1 MSEKIEELA
10 GYLSSI
16 DRKMDQLREENRE
29 LRRTV
34 ERLIK
39 ISESID
45 RDIQR
50 TRVDLAARLHL
61 TSVVMAL
68 LDYVSVTSKLETL
81 KSVEGKLGERLKEVK
96 ELYGSK
102 IREIMRDYVDA
113 ISDFFGHFIRRA
125 RGDLDLI
132 RGVLSKEKV
141 LKETYEILDPSFLD
155 PELVKIALENDTIE
169 RMKDAHRTFE
179 ILTEASKLLEDA
191 SKLEENFKGM
201 LAKYEVRLP
210 SEVTLLVPIIGIE
223 AHFDGKKLMSIL
235 GPAETWETVPQ
246 FSKRAADYAS
256 SFIESYPVELTRE
269 QVSRVK
275 QLLLN
280 LARDEDEKKLIEQM
294 ELVV

>member
-10 GYLSSI
+10 RYLSSI
-16 DRKMDQLREENRE
+16 DRKMEQLREENRE
-29 LRRTV
+29 LRRTL
-34 ERLIK
+34 ERLVK

-45 RDIQR
+45 RNIQR

-68 LDYVSVTSKLETL
+68 LDYVSVASKLETL
-81 KSVEGKLGERLKEVK
+81 MSIESKLRERLKEVR
-96 ELYGSK
+96 ELYSNK
-102 IREIMRDYVDA
+102 IREIMRDYVDT

-125 RGDLDLI
+125 RVDLDLI
-132 RGVLSKEKV
+132 GEVLSKDKV
-141 LKETYEILDPSFLD
+141 LREVYEILDPNFLD

-169 RMKDAHRTFE
+169 RMKDARRTFE

-201 LAKYEVRLP
+201 LARYEVRLP
-210 SEVTLLVPIIGIE
+210 SDVTLFVPIIGVE
-223 AHFDGKKLMSIL
+223 AQLDGKNLMSIR
-235 GPAETWETVPQ
+235 GPAESWETVPL
-246 FSKRAADYAS
+246 FSKRAAEYAS
-256 SFIESYPVELTRE
+256 RFIGSYPIMLTPE
-269 QVSRVK
+269 QVSRIK

-280 LARDEDEKKLIEQM
+280 LARDEDEKKLIERM